1 MSKLKPDSENTEERL
16 SDKEEVTKMKRL
28 QIQQIRMQ

>member
-16 SDKEEVTKMKRL
+16 SDKEEVTKN